1 MQVLVIALS
10 SFLQSVLPAQ
20 FGMHDQ
26 RDMAREVARKS
37 LVILKNGKTPS
48 DAPLHQLPKMP
59 SDAQLLPL
67 PKKMTSTNDGLICVQ
82 LHCLFLNQWRSFLL
96 IILTRTLC
104 FLSRDCFCSCLFIV
118 IYHFLNLLQHSMCS
132 TILLLCKDFGRI

>member
-1 MQVLVIALS
+1 
-10 SFLQSVLPAQ
+10 
-20 FGMHDQ
+20 MHDQ

-37 LVILKNGKTPS
+37 LVILKNGETPS
-48 DAPLHQLPKMP
+48 GAPLHQLPKTP

-96 IILTRTLC
+96 IILIRPLC

-118 IYHFLNLLQHSMCS
+118 IYHF
-132 TILLLCKDFGRI
+132 